1 MGDEKEKG
9 VVFMITTPAPKLAT
23 MKQKYLNLST
33 RTPKQMRRDIGY
45 LLSLLESHPAS
56 EPPKDNRD
64 VITRNSSGAHL
75 GHYDCEWWIYDI
87 GGFGIGT
94 VDTWQEL
101 PPEVTE

>member
-1 MGDEKEKG
+1 M
-9 VVFMITTPAPKLAT
+9 TTAQKLAAI
-23 MKQKYLNLST
+23 K
-33 RTPKQMRRDIGY
+33 RRHELLADVDTHARLDIGY
-45 LLSLLESHPAS
+45 LLSLLESRPAS